1 MFWIY
6 PSRPGDAKYFER
18 AISQVDWIGFILLI
32 AGSVMLVFAL
42 QEGGLKY
49 PWDSGTIIAS
59 FVVAGICWTA
69 FGIWEGFLSRGIFG
83 NSMVAV
89 FPLQLAKNRI
99 VAASLAYVLYSFQND
114 IAGLIRP
121 TEASSWWASHT

>member
-1 MFWIY
+1 VFWIY
-6 PSRPGDAKYFER
+6 PSRPGDAKYFRR

-59 FVVAGICWTA
+59 FVVAGVCWIA
-69 FGIWEGFLSRGIFG
+69 FGIWEAFLSRGILR

-89 FPLQLAKNRI
+89 FPLRLARNRI
-99 VAASLAYVLYSFQND
+99 VAASLA
-114 IAGLIRP
+114 
-121 TEASSWWASHT
+121 